1 LVKRPALRGREP
13 CPLLSSCSMLPAVVA
28 RWRLCRTFT
37 PGGRPGTRGSAT
49 RLTRRRSM
57 RSSRSCHAAHARYG
71 NRLNR
76 LIVVLWRA
84 GLPINEV
91 LSLTE
96 TDLEEQRGSVLVR
109 HGKNDRRRQVGM
121 DAWGGRPIPTCW
133 LCRRGA
139 ESPCRARILRSRSAS
154 ARRGACGFPTRS
166 RSRPR
171 SPNSLELLTLDGG
184 PAGHRWPGVRGLLVS
199 RASCGPPIVR
209 VLAA

>member
-121 DAWGGRPIPTCW
+121 DAWGGRPIPTCCYADAA
-133 LCRRGA
+133 LKVLAGHASFGA
-139 ESPCRARILRSRSAS
+139 AQLR

>member
-1 LVKRPALRGREP
+1 MVKRPALRGREP

-154 ARRGACGFPTRS
+154 GPPRRLRLPDAFSLATALAQQPGASDARRRATGASLAGS
-166 RSRPR
+166 PR
-171 SPNSLELLTLDGG
+171 ATSQS
-184 PAGHRWPGVRGLLVS
+184 S
-199 RASCGPPIVR
+199 
-209 VLAA
+209 